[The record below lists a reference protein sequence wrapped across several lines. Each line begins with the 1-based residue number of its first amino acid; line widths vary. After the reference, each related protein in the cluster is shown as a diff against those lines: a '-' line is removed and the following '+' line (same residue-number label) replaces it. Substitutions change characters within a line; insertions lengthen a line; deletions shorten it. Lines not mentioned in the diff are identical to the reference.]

1 MKKKNNYLEL
11 FKTFLKIGTFTF
23 GGGYAML
30 SIIKREVVDNKKWIT
45 ETDFTN
51 IITIAESTPGP
62 IAINVATYVGYKTAG
77 NLGSL
82 FATLGT
88 IFSPVIIILI
98 LSSILNV
105 VSENEIFNNAFWGIR
120 IGAVAL
126 IFSVLFNMYKGCKKN
141 IYTYV
146 AIAISLVLL
155 LAFDVSSIYI
165 ILGFKLL
172 RLVMY
177 VEHTRK
183 ERVWFI

>member
-45 ETDFTN
+45 EEEFTN

-105 VSENEIFNNAFWGIR
+105 VSENEMFNNAFWGIR

-146 AIAISLVLL
+146 TIAISLVLL
-155 LAFDVSSIYI
+155 LVFDVSSIYI
-165 ILGFKLL
+165 ILGFMAL
-172 RLVMY
+172 RLIMY
-177 VEHTRK
+177 AFKSRK
-183 ERVWFI
+183 ERV

>member
-77 NLGSL
+77 NLGSF

-146 AIAISLVLL
+146 TIAISLVLL
-155 LAFDVSSIYI
+155 LVFDISSIYI
-165 ILGFKLL
+165 ILGFMVL
-172 RLVMY
+172 RLIMY
-177 VEHTRK
+177 AFKSRK
-183 ERVWFI
+183 ERV

>member
-30 SIIKREVVDNKKWIT
+30 SIIKHEVVDNKKWIT
-45 ETDFTN
+45 EEEFTN
-51 IITIAESTPGP
+51 IVTIAESTPGP

-105 VSENEIFNNAFWGIR
+105 VSENEIFNNAFLGIR

-165 ILGFKLL
+165 ILGFMAL
-172 RLVMY
+172 RLIMY
-177 VEHTRK
+177 AFKVRK
-183 ERVWFI
+183 ERV